1 MLNDAGKAGVG
12 AMLRA
17 LEAASHVADPVRHRR
32 ATLHSKI
39 STVLVFAA
47 VALLSVSAARAHP
60 HVWIITKAE
69 ITFAPDGKVT
79 GVRHRWTFDL
89 MISAAFTQ
97 GLDTNGDGQFT
108 SDELKDLARQNTES
122 LVAYDY
128 YTVLNANGAKQA
140 FDAPRDAA
148 MVYEKNNL
156 ILSFLLP
163 LKSPLT
169 AGKVLALEV
178 NDPTFFVAFMIATGD
193 DAAQLVGAPK
203 GCVATVT
210 RPKPVEATPQ
220 KGLSESFF
228 DTLNSASGFGAQSAN
243 RILVAC
249 P

>member
-1 MLNDAGKAGVG
+1 
-12 AMLRA
+12 
-17 LEAASHVADPVRHRR
+17 
-32 ATLHSKI
+32 
-39 STVLVFAA
+39 
-47 VALLSVSAARAHP
+47 
-60 HVWIITKAE
+60 
-69 ITFAPDGKVT
+69 
-79 GVRHRWTFDL
+79 

-140 FDAPRDAA
+140 FDAPRDVA

-203 GCVATVT
+203 GCVATVS
-210 RPKPVEATPQ
+210 RPKEPDPAQ
-220 KGLSESFF
+220 GRNLSESFF
-228 DTLNSASGFGAQSAN
+228 NALTSASGYGAQFAN
-243 RILVAC
+243 RIIVAC